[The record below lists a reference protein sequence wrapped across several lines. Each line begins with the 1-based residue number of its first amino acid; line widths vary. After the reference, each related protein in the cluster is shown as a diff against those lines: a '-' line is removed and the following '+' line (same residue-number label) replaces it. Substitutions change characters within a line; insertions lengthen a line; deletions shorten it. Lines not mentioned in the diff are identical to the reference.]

1 MGKKQNKTKNQYKIK
16 NAPKAVNKRIPE
28 LKLFWR
34 KMMESIILAIY
45 YKCDDSYVF
54 SIDFRNLS
62 TTGNIFI

>member
-1 MGKKQNKTKNQYKIK
+1 
-16 NAPKAVNKRIPE
+16 VNKRIPE